1 MADQPESTPT
11 APRSPRSLTD
21 VLTWS
26 AAAVVLL
33 CVGGGMFRLVA
44 QVLDPA
50 PLTSAHVAEFVLW
63 MAVGVLAGGVLAAMS
78 TMVALLRELRDGLVR
93 IERYQYELGQRVQ
106 REAAASEAAKMDTV
120 FGMQLDASTEARREP
135 SPDLPRERP
144 SAEIP
149 WREIVQALKDI
160 RDYTLL
166 SDEQRREKKAH
177 YDEEQ
182 WRQGRELMQSALA
195 AHDFSAARRVAE
207 DLARRFSSRAEAT
220 ALPGEV
226 ETARERF
233 ESSDVVMATKQV
245 NDLINI
251 SAWQRARDVAQQLQ
265 QRHPDSNE
273 ARQLLLRIEREHN
286 LAQGEQQRRMAAE
299 VQRYVSRRRWEE
311 ALAAAKTFIERFPQS
326 ADTEALRLQLPTLEA
341 NAEIEVRQQL
351 EAKIMDLARHGRY
364 IQAADLARQVIAQFP
379 GSPQAEALRSQ
390 LARLEDLANNPSA
403 PPARIRL
410 E

>member
-1 MADQPESTPT
+1 MADQPEATPT
-11 APRSPRSLTD
+11 APRRSPWSLTD
-21 VLTWS
+21 VLMWS
-26 AAAVVLL
+26 AAVVIVL
-33 CVGGGMFRLVA
+33 CVGGGMLRLVA
-44 QVLDPA
+44 HVLDPA
-50 PLTSAHVAEFVLW
+50 PLTSAKIAEFVLW
-63 MAVGVLAGGVLAAMS
+63 IAVGVLAGGVLAAMS
-78 TMVALLRELRDGLVR
+78 TMVALLREMRDGLVR
-93 IERYQYELGQRVQ
+93 VEHYQYELGQRAQ
-106 REAAASEAAKMDTV
+106 RDAAGDAARMDTV
-120 FGMQLDASTEARREP
+120 FGVQLDAPVDAPRDP
-135 SPDLPRERP
+135 PPDPPRDRP
-144 SAEIP
+144 AVEIP
-149 WREIVQALKDI
+149 WREIVQALHDI
-160 RDYTLL
+160 RDYTLM

-182 WRQGRELMQSALA
+182 WRQGRARLESALA

-207 DLARRFSSRAEAT
+207 DLARRFSNRAEAA

-233 ESSDVVMATKQV
+233 ESSDVVTTTKQV

-251 SAWQRARDVAQQLQ
+251 AAWQRARDVAQQLQ
-265 QRHPDSNE
+265 QRHPDSSE

-311 ALAAAKTFIERFPQS
+311 ALAAAKTFIERFPQT
-326 ADTEALRLQLPTLEA
+326 ADAEALRLQLPTLET
-341 NAEIEVRQQL
+341 NAEIERRQQL
-351 EAKIMDLARHGRY
+351 EARIMDLTRHGRY
-364 IQAADLARQVIAQFP
+364 IQAVDLARQVIAQYP

>member
-11 APRSPRSLTD
+11 APRSPRSLTN
-21 VLTWS
+21 VLLWS
-26 AAAVVLL
+26 AAAVMVL
-33 CVGGGMFRLVA
+33 CVGGGMLRLA
-44 QVLDPA
+44 AHVLDPA
-50 PLTSAHVAEFVLW
+50 PLTSAKVAEFLLW
-63 MAVGVLAGGVLAAMS
+63 IAVGVLAGGVLAAMS

-93 IERYQYELGQRVQ
+93 VERYQYELGQRAQ
-106 REAAASEAAKMDTV
+106 RDAAGEAAKMDTV
-120 FGMQLDASTEARREP
+120 FGMQIDPSADARRDP
-135 SPDLPRERP
+135 SPDPPHDRP
-144 SAEIP
+144 AAEIP
-149 WREIVQALKDI
+149 WREIVQALHDI

-182 WRQGRELMQSALA
+182 WRQGREMLHSALA

-207 DLARRFSSRAEAT
+207 DLARRFANRAEAT

-265 QRHPDSNE
+265 KRHPDSSE

-311 ALAAAKTFIERFPQS
+311 ALAAAKTFIERFPQT
-326 ADTEALRLQLPTLEA
+326 ADAEALRLQLPTLEA

-364 IQAADLARQVIAQFP
+364 IQAADLARQVIAQYP

-390 LARLEDLANNPSA
+390 LARLEDLANNPAA

>member
-1 MADQPESTPT
+1 M
-11 APRSPRSLTD
+11 L
-21 VLTWS
+21 
-26 AAAVVLL
+26 
-33 CVGGGMFRLVA
+33 RLVA
-44 QVLDPA
+44 HVLAPS

-63 MAVGVLAGGVLAAMS
+63 LAVGVLAGGVLAAMS
-78 TMVALLRELRDGLVR
+78 TVVALLRELRDGLVR
-93 IERYQYELGQRVQ
+93 VERYQYELGQRTQ
-106 REAAASEAAKMDTV
+106 RDAVNEAAKMDTV
-120 FGMQLDASTEARREP
+120 FGMQLDASADVRRDP
-135 SPDLPRERP
+135 MPDPPRDRP
-144 SAEIP
+144 AAEIP
-149 WREIVQALKDI
+149 WREIVQALHDI

-166 SDEQRREKKAH
+166 SDDQRREKKSR

-182 WRQGRELMQSALA
+182 WRQGREMMQSALA

-207 DLARRFSSRAEAT
+207 DLARRFSNRAEAT
-220 ALPGEV
+220 ALPAEV
-226 ETARERF
+226 ETAREQF
-233 ESSDVVMATKQV
+233 ESSDVVTATKQV

-326 ADTEALRLQLPTLEA
+326 ADAEALRLQLPTLEA